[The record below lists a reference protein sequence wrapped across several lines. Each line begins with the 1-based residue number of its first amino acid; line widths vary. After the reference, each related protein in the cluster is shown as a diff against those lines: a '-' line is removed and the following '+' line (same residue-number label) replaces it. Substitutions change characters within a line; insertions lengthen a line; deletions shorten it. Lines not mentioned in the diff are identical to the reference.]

1 MKKVLVIGAGGSVG
15 IGVIKYLLSEGK
27 YEITALD
34 LKNKKTQK
42 KLKKYRKRINII
54 FGDVNDP
61 ILVEALIKG
70 HDYVIHLASI
80 MPPFSDFSSK
90 LGDII
95 DYSGTENIIKAI
107 NYYNPSCFLIYASTT
122 SLYDETL
129 SATVKEKIIVD
140 SLSNYS
146 LNKYR
151 AENLIKKKL
160 KNYTIFRLP
169 LVLNNI
175 EHEPFM
181 YHVKKNLFVEV
192 TTNQDAAYAFVRAID
207 YKQELN
213 KKIYNVGMGLNGRLK
228 YDDILKNIL
237 INYGIS
243 WKYFLARTFLDK
255 DYRSPILL
263 DSDELEKI
271 IHYQNDTLYNYFRRL
286 KQKGK
291 KRKLQRLLA
300 KPLIFLKK

>member
-1 MKKVLVIGAGGSVG
+1 MKKVLVTGAAGSIGEY
-15 IGVIKYLLSEGK
+15 VIRYLLSEGK